1 MDGAAAKRTE
11 GKELLGRSQSSPL
24 ISVPSPW
31 ATLKDGGIPLVPGA
45 PMAADA
51 VMACHSRRSGRVG
64 VGARPAVS
72 VPCPRRPRTPGPGA
86 RLATNA
92 TGQWVGKS

>member
-31 ATLKDGGIPLVPGA
+31 ATLKDGASRWFLAHRWQQTPSWPA
-45 PMAADA
+45 TRA
-51 VMACHSRRSGRVG
+51 VRG
-64 VGARPAVS
+64 V
-72 VPCPRRPRTPGPGA
+72 
-86 RLATNA
+86 
-92 TGQWVGKS
+92 